1 MSIAPHS
8 GHDSQVALDGPPG
21 VDQNLQGVSVDATD
35 AIALRNAINL
45 ALHYRGD
52 VTITR
57 RNGES
62 LEGYVFDC
70 KSPRNGRPEEMTIRV
85 IPTGRDERVA
95 VTFTDITRLTFSGKD
110 TASGKSFETWVRK
123 YVEKKM
129 AGESASIESEVLD

>member
-1 MSIAPHS
+1 MSIASP
-8 GHDSQVALDGPPG
+8 DGG
-21 VDQNLQGVSVDATD
+21 QKLQGVSVDATD
-35 AIALRNAINL
+35 PIALRRAIDL

-57 RNGES
+57 RSGET

-70 KSPRNGRPEEMTIRV
+70 KSPRDARPEEMIVRV
-85 IPTGRDERVA
+85 IPAGRDERVA
-95 VTFTDITRLTFSGKD
+95 VPFGDIARLTFTGKD

-129 AGESASIESEVLD
+129 AGESASIESEALD